1 MAVRTWWEATHTQ
14 LHTYSTENLGR
25 TCPAMPICSVT
36 SVRGLSQASG
46 FPPAAVAKIAQFAL
60 FGVILLPPFHATLG
74 FSRAFSPQ
82 IENHCSRL
90 KAFSHV
96 CAAPLTQILLSAH
109 IHATWLDALDV
120 QDWGLLHFADS
131 DSPAKIST
139 RPVPA
144 LRDQGA

>member
-1 MAVRTWWEATHTQ
+1 MAVRTQWEAAHTQ

-25 TCPAMPICSVT
+25 TCSATPIFSVT

-46 FPPAAVAKIAQFAL
+46 FPPAAVAKTLAQFAL

-74 FSRAFSPQ
+74 FLRAFSPQ

-90 KAFSHV
+90 KASSHI
-96 CAAPLTQILLSAH
+96 CAVPLAQILLSAR
-109 IHATWLDALDV
+109 LDALDV
-120 QDWGLLHFADS
+120 QDWGLLHFTDS
-131 DSPAKIST
+131 DSPAKTST